1 MALSLD
7 LFESLEQE
15 TDIVSWIN
23 SALETGDVTQSPAE
37 LAGLDEQ
44 ITQLLASLDIA
55 CEDSS
60 SQLERI
66 IEAVSRSVPRVA
78 YDLHFMKDT
87 AMTLQTS
94 VTKVLEQAKDAVPDT
109 TSVALDHLRHLATI
123 KTRMEAAREALREAE
138 SWGSL
143 ESEVTSLLAERSY
156 AKAAERLSEASRN
169 MVVFQNTPEYE
180 SRRALMVNLQN
191 QLEAA
196 LSSALV
202 AAINLQDVAVCRSYF
217 SIFSQIQREAEFR
230 NYYNASRRAGIVNV
244 WRDAALS
251 DCKSSADPSSPS
263 SQSFTDFLAT
273 FYNSFLSI
281 LQVEVSSLP
290 SIFPD
295 PVPTLSAFIS
305 STLSSLQPSFAER
318 LSSFSDYYEEL
329 ALEHLI
335 TAFRTTEVFAGNVE
349 KLFQKIARS
358 ISDDDFTPE
367 VSQPTEVKSLARRR
381 SKRLS
386 ISWQSSDR
394 GRSSPPPKRLP
405 VDLAEWSQELFQP
418 FLSFQID
425 YGTQESNLLE
435 YSLRQIMTKN
445 TSEKVQERRLK
456 ERAVTVVST
465 AEESLSRCDAFTY
478 GYGSTGLVQALD
490 NFFKSFI
497 EGWADDI
504 RLETRNADSRSHD
517 VASGDELS
525 DLDYTAQDWS
535 DFQLLLHLLSSTRVV
550 FELISTFE
558 TKLCSR
564 LSQTAARFRPSRSET
579 VTTGPVGGGIQLLE
593 QSPLNSADLH
603 MLLSSVEVDA
613 TIRDPPLPSSRHP
626 VSLTHELFKPVLIE
640 TRRAVFTFANS
651 CQLSLQR
658 TILSPLRKHLAS
670 YASSPLWSESGGSRS
685 RQTSSDLQIPTFSL
699 SPSESIQRVAEGLLN
714 LPRLFEI
721 YADDDALAFSLH
733 TLPHIDVEA
742 LKSLSS
748 QTPLESPHLT
758 HMRRTS
764 LSVLPKPAPTD
775 PETVSSAWLAS
786 LGHGLLIHFTT
797 DILPGIPALSKAG
810 TAQLTSDI
818 EYLENI
824 VHAINVDFPELK
836 QWKEALELSDEDG
849 RRRLSEEAKVDH
861 VLGIIARLRG
871 WE

>member
-1 MALSLD
+1 MALPLD
-7 LFESLEQE
+7 LIESLEQE

-23 SALETGDVTQSPAE
+23 SALDVTDDVTQCPAE

-55 CEDSS
+55 CEDTS

-66 IEAVSRSVPRVA
+66 IETVSRSVPRVA

-94 VTKVLEQAKDAVPDT
+94 VTKVLGQAKAVVPDT
-109 TSVALDHLRHLATI
+109 TSAALDHLRQLAMI
-123 KTRMEAAREALREAE
+123 KTRMEAARQALREAE

-202 AAINLQDVAVCRSYF
+202 AAINVQDVAVCRSYF

-230 NYYNASRRAGIVNV
+230 NYYNASRRAGIVNI
-244 WRDAALS
+244 WRDASLS
-251 DCKSSADPSSPS
+251 DCNASANPPSPS
-263 SQSFTDFLAT
+263 SQSFTEFLTT
-273 FYNSFLSI
+273 FYSGFLSI
-281 LQVEVSSLP
+281 LQMEVSSIP

-318 LSSFSDYYEEL
+318 LSSLSDHYEES
-329 ALEHLI
+329 ALKHLI
-335 TAFRTTEVFAGNVE
+335 TAFRATEVFAGSVE
-349 KLFQKIARS
+349 KLFGKIAGS
-358 ISDDDFTPE
+358 ISDDVTPE
-367 VSQPTEVKSLARRR
+367 IPQLTEVKSLARRR

-386 ISWQSSDR
+386 ISWRSSDQA
-394 GRSSPPPKRLP
+394 RSSTPPKRLP
-405 VDLAEWSQELFQP
+405 LDLAEWSQELFQP
-418 FLSFQID
+418 FLSFQVD
-425 YGTQESNLLE
+425 YGTQESNILD
-435 YSLRQIMTKN
+435 YSLRQIMTKSTN
-445 TSEKVQERRLK
+445 EKVQERRLK
-456 ERAVTVVST
+456 ERAVAVVSA

-478 GYGSTGLVQALD
+478 GHGSMGLVQALD

-504 RLETRNADSRSHD
+504 GLETRNADSRSHD

-535 DFQLLLHLLSSTRVV
+535 DFQLLLHLLSSTRIV

-558 TKLCSR
+558 TKLCSA
-564 LSQTAARFRPSRSET
+564 LAQTAARFRQSRSE
-579 VTTGPVGGGIQLLE
+579 TGPVGGGVQLLE
-593 QSPLNSADLH
+593 QSSLNSADLH
-603 MLLSSVEVDA
+603 VLLASVEFDA
-613 TIRDPPLPSSRHP
+613 TIRDSPLPSSRHP
-626 VSLTHELFKPVLIE
+626 VSLLTHEPFKPLLIE

-670 YASSPLWSESGGSRS
+670 YASSPLWSEPEGSRL
-685 RQTSSDLQIPTFSL
+685 RQPANDLQIPTFSL

-733 TLPHIDVEA
+733 TLPHIDVET
-742 LKSLSS
+742 LKSLGS
-748 QTPLESPHLT
+748 QTLLESPHPT

-786 LGHGLLIHFTT
+786 LGHGLLMHFTT
-797 DILPGIPALSKAG
+797 DILPSIPALSKAG

-849 RRRLSEEAKVDH
+849 KTRLSEVAEADR
-861 VLGIIARLRG
+861 VLGIVAKLRG